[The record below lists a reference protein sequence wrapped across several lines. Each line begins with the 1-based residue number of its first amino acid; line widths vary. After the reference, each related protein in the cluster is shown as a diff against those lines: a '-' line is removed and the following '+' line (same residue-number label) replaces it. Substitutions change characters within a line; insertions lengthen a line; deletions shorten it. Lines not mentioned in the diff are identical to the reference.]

1 MSLNSAEINPCQLLK
16 ALIYLRVGHCPPSP
30 MSVTFKFEFIEGKPL
45 INSTPGT
52 RNVLA
57 MLPMTGCDD

>member
-1 MSLNSAEINPCQLLK
+1 
-16 ALIYLRVGHCPPSP
+16 

-52 RNVLA
+52 RNVSA
-57 MLPMTGCDD
+57 MLAAHDRM